1 MAEEFRSVVL
11 ELLQEEIVARY
22 YYDSGRLANALGHD
36 KDIATALEYLANPE
50 KYQAILKP

>member
-1 MAEEFRSVVL
+1 VVL